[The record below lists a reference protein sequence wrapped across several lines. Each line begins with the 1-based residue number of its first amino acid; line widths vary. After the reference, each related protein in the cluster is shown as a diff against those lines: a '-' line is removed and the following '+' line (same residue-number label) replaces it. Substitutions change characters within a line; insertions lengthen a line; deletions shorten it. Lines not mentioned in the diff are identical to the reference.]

1 MIYVNNFQEY
11 YYSVGRN
18 SKEEAVELRTKI
30 IKKTGISPFSF
41 YPKLLGKRPWKDSEK
56 KIISKIVGISISN
69 LF

>member
-41 YPKLLGKRPWKDSEK
+41 YPYLTGKRNWNDEHK